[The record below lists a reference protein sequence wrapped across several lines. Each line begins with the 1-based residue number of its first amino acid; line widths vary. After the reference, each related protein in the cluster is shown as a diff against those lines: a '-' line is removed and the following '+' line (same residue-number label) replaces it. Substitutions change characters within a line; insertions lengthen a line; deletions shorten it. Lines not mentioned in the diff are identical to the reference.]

1 MRKFTLFL
9 MSLFLTV
16 GAMAQVP
23 DPILE
28 LTAAQIGTTY
38 PYEVSAEDADKVFA
52 LEGDLTIAVRINTPA
67 RLSGRMSLFA
77 TSDPTEA
84 ANSSSEGTNSRYVGY
99 GMNGADGGYLASWR
113 SGDRFT
119 GGAGIAA
126 NTTGMIVAYV
136 INRGQNSFRVYV
148 NGSLSRSWDNAHA
161 DGFMSGYEIATPAM
175 VKADHENAKIYIGG
189 AKNSGGNGEVFNG
202 TITGVKVFEDALSA
216 EQIAAIT
223 FPSEEEEPA
232 EVVVTDVEDL
242 SNDKVYNLITTR
254 GWLIYNSANADVVA
268 STASYGT
275 FATGADV
282 EACQWAIYKSENT
295 GKFYLYN
302 IGAGKFVG
310 RNADEGGRFPFVTD
324 VTNDIQ
330 VVKNTTGTDYALVFS
345 TDNYGAINHFNHT
358 AVPGVANWK
367 GNASQGGLRALN
379 DAGSAHKVVEVA
391 DIAPATL
398 NAIAEA
404 VAVYEADNT
413 DAVAALD
420 AAIANARTMFDQIT
434 IGAGVGEYTATDADY
449 EAKFQAIVTFR
460 QAIQATNTPTPAEVE
475 AKVAELNALIA
486 TFQLNMPVAGKYY
499 TFCNGDNYITSVVDA
514 NGRIACG
521 AKDASAIY
529 YYDGEHL
536 LAYTTGLYF
545 GLNGSDWTFEAVGSN
560 DISAI
565 NFVAAANG
573 AIAMYNIQ
581 SGGRWLHISANG
593 DGSTFVNRCSANTC
607 GDAHNWAIK
616 EVESLPV
623 TVTAAGY
630 ATFFAP
636 VAVQLPTGVTAHT
649 VTINGE
655 WATLSEALT
664 VVPAETGVV
673 LVGAGSHSLAITTT
687 DATATSALVGTTAAT
702 YIAAD
707 AYVLSNGANG
717 VGFYGAILN
726 QQSNTAFLNNSH
738 KAYLPMTDGV
748 NAASYSFRFEDGT
761 TGIENVEVE
770 NEVKAIFDLTGRK
783 VESITERGI
792 YIVGGKKVLVK

>member
-1 MRKFTLFL
+1 
-9 MSLFLTV
+9 
-16 GAMAQVP
+16 MAQVTVP
-23 DPILE
+23 EPKME
-28 LTAAQIGTTY
+28 LTAAQIGATY

-52 LEGDLTIAVRINTPA
+52 LEGALTVAVRINTA
-67 RLSGRMSLFA
+67 RITTSNRFSLFA
-77 TSDPTEA
+77 TTDPTQA
-84 ANSSSEGTNSRYVGY
+84 ANTSAEGMNSRHVGY
-99 GMNGADGGYLASWR
+99 GIYGKSPSYLASWR
-113 SGDRFT
+113 GGDRFSGKDNRLVT
-119 GGAGIAA
+119 
-126 NTTGMIVAYV
+126 NTNGYILVYV
-136 INRGQNSFRVYV
+136 ISPGKKVELYTNGIKDQNAWT
-148 NGSLSRSWDNAHA
+148 GTQ
-161 DGFMSGYEIATPAM
+161 FMDGYEFATPAM
-175 VKADHENAKIYIGG
+175 VKADHPNAKIFIGG
-189 AKNSGGNGEVFNG
+189 SKHSGGNGEVFNG
-202 TITGVKVFEDALSA
+202 TVTGVKVFEDALSA

-223 FPSEEEEPA
+223 FPAEEEEPA
-232 EVVVTDVEDL
+232 EVVVKDVENL
-242 SNDKVYNLITTR
+242 SNNKVYNLITER

-310 RNADEGGRFPFVTD
+310 KNGDEGGRFPFVTD

-345 TDNYGAINHFNHT
+345 TDNYGAINHFSHT

-413 DAVAALD
+413 EAVAALD
-420 AAIANARTMFDQIT
+420 AAIANARTMFGQIT

-449 EAKFQAIVTFR
+449 EAKFTAIVAFR

-499 TFCNGDNYITSVVDA
+499 TFCNGDNYITSVVAA

-521 AKDASAIY
+521 DKDASAIY

-545 GLNGSDWTFEAVGSN
+545 GLNANDWTFEAVGSN

-573 AIAMYNIQ
+573 AIGMYNIQ
-581 SGGRWLHISANG
+581 SGGRWLHLSTDNG
-593 DGSTFVNRCSANTC
+593 NYINRCSANTC
-607 GDAHNWAIK
+607 GGSHNWTIE
-616 EVESLPV
+616 EVEALPV
-623 TVTAAGY
+623 SITKAGY
-630 ATFFAP
+630 ATFYAP

-655 WATLSEALT
+655 WATLSKAYNA
-664 VVPAETGVV
+664 VPADNGVI
-673 LVGAGSHSLAITTT
+673 LAGAEGDYNLTIVESADAIENNILKGSA
-687 DATATSALVGTTAAT
+687 AAT
-702 YIAAD
+702 NVQGE
-707 AYVLSNGANG
+707 AYVLGVVEEKVGLYKAEMNGT
-717 VGFYGAILN
+717 
-726 QQSNTAFLNNSH
+726 SWLNNSH
-738 KAYLPMTDGV
+738 KAYLPVAEGASLT
-748 NAASYSFRFEDGT
+748 AAFYGFNWDGT
-761 TGIENVEVE
+761 TGIEGVEVE
-770 NEVKAIFDLTGRK
+770 NGVKAIYDLTGRR
-783 VESITERGI
+783 VEAITAPGI
-792 YIVGGKKVLVK
+792 YIVNGKKVLVK